1 MKHHALRTLALAFL
15 LAGPVAAQEA
25 AKAEPSPAPAAPAAP
40 AAEAP
45 RPARPSDDASPELK
59 ALQKESEKL
68 RVETARI
75 QAEVALAEAKRAE
88 ALAPLNAEVA
98 KLGAEKALRAARA
111 AAEAAAAEEER
122 AKLERAT
129 ALDAARAAAR
139 LSERNNRIREL
150 ETEAKQLQLESA
162 NAVSRIQVDIVR
174 HQKEEE
180 ARKVAA
186 KAQPRYLK
194 EPLVDGTLVIS
205 DRRIPC
211 NGPVTDQL
219 ADFVCDRI
227 AFYNNQ
233 SSEFPI
239 FLVIDNSPGGS
250 IASGYQI
257 QKAMASSKAPV
268 YVVVKGF
275 AASMAAVIATTAE
288 RSYCYPNTIILHHQ
302 ASSSFNRSN
311 LTVLKEQIAFT
322 QLWYERLATPV
333 ARKMGVTLEEFVKQ
347 MYQNDSNGD
356 WQAFGDRAKEL
367 KWIDV
372 VVDRVE
378 ETSVLDI
385 LPEPQAQVAV
395 QPAPPAP
402 ARPSRSEFGLV
413 ERIDA
418 QGRAY
423 YELPTLQNP
432 LDAYWI
438 YDPRGVYRAR

>member
-1 MKHHALRTLALAFL
+1 MKHHTLRTLALAFL
-15 LAGPVAAQEA
+15 VAGPLSAQEP
-25 AKAEPSPAPAAPAAP
+25 AKAEAPAAPAPAAPAAP
-40 AAEAP
+40 SPEAP
-45 RPARPSDDASPELK
+45 RAARPADEPSPELK
-59 ALQKESEKL
+59 ALQKESERL

-75 QAEVALAEAKRAE
+75 QAELALAEAKRAE
-88 ALAPLNAEVA
+88 ALAPLNAEAA
-98 KLGAEKALRAARA
+98 KLGAEKALRAARL

-122 AKLERAT
+122 AKLERAA

-162 NAVSRIQVDIVR
+162 NAISRIQVDITR

-180 ARKVAA
+180 ARKFAA
-186 KAQPRYLK
+186 KASPRYLK

-205 DRRIPC
+205 DRRIPF

-219 ADFVCDRI
+219 AEFVCDRI

-239 FLVIDNSPGGS
+239 FIVIDNSPGGS

-288 RSYCYPNTIILHHQ
+288 RSYCYPNTIVLHHQ
-302 ASSSFNRSN
+302 ASSGFNRSN
-311 LTVLKEQIAFT
+311 LTVLKEQLAFT

-333 ARKMGVTLEEFVKQ
+333 AKKMGVSLEEFVRQ

-367 KWIDV
+367 RWIDTV
-372 VVDRVE
+372 VERIE
-378 ETSVLDI
+378 ETSVLAI
-385 LPEPQAQVAV
+385 LPEPQ
-395 QPAPPAP
+395 PPAP
-402 ARPSRSEFGLV
+402 AQPAAPARPARSQFGLV
-413 ERIDA
+413 ERVDA